1 MDDKEIRRYLDP
13 EHIEQ
18 IDVAAQVLKIS
29 RRAYIQQAIETKLE
43 NLDHDRVLVS
53 ARDKAYEK
61 RDYAENE
68 AKDARQQ
75 RDLFKAKMEEKHA
88 ELAVADAKL
97 KVHEKQGWLARLIGF
112 RPKPAILGGMTLDAL
127 VRFHYRLKAVGMT
140 PNQID
145 QILLPLYQASGVP
158 LTLDLDDEGVR
169 QIEEQISEQ
178 RSQGRE
184 LK

>member
-18 IDVAAQVLKIS
+18 IDVAAQALKIS

-53 ARDKAYEK
+53 ERDKAYEQ
-61 RDYAENE
+61 RDYAKNE

-97 KVHEKQGWLARLIGF
+97 KAHEKQGGLARLIGF
-112 RPKPAILGGMTLDAL
+112 RPKPAILEGMTLEAL
-127 VRFHYRLKAVGMT
+127 VRFHCRLKAVGMT

-145 QILLPLYQASGVP
+145 QILMPLYQAAGVP
-158 LTLDLDDEGVR
+158 LTLGLDGEGVAR
-169 QIEEQISEQ
+169 EVRKIEEQVSKQ
-178 RSQGRE
+178 RS
-184 LK
+184 